1 MTQNSLDTE
10 VTEASTNN
18 AQEGKA
24 VTKTYTQ
31 EEFDRHMAGLKQSM
45 AKKYEKTYGEI
56 DVEEYKTLK
65 QKADEAKQAEAL
77 RRGEFDKV
85 MQELAAKKDSEIQ
98 KRDRVISEYKIN
110 TPLVSAAAQLKSVNP
125 DQVRMLLQPNV
136 RLNADGEVEIVDAK
150 GTTRYNDKG
159 VAFTV
164 EDLVKEFL
172 TANPHF
178 VSPTPATTNT
188 QSSLSAN
195 GPGQIDL
202 NSLDMSNPAH
212 RKIYAEAKAKAKG

>member
-1 MTQNSLDTE
+1 MSNDTLEQE
-10 VTEASTNN
+10 VTETSNTQDN
-18 AQEGKA
+18 GKA
-24 VTKTYTQ
+24 GKTYTQ
-31 EEFDRHMAGLKQSM
+31 EEFDRHMAGLKQSI
-45 AKKYEKTYGEI
+45 AKKYEKTYAEV

-77 RRGEFDKV
+77 KRGEFDKI
-85 MQELAAKKDSEIQ
+85 MQELAAKKDSEIS
-98 KRDRVISEYKIN
+98 KRDQIIKEYKIN

-125 DQVRMLLQPNV
+125 DQVRALLQPNV

-150 GTTRYNDKG
+150 GTVRYNDKG

-172 TANPHF
+172 TVNPHF
-178 VSPTPATTNT
+178 ASPTPATTNS
-188 QSSLSAN
+188 QSSFNAVGN
-195 GPGQIDL
+195 GAIDL
-202 NSLDMSNPAH
+202 SKLDMSNPQH